1 MIRYVC
7 VISFLCISFFSF
19 SQVSIQK
26 TESDYTIK
34 IETDSIIRHLTF
46 WRDKETGI
54 YTGCKY
60 SCTKFKVLS
69 KSLLLSDEI
78 ENIKALWN
86 IASDSIN
93 INLNRVFIGYPE
105 EYSDIFLN
113 QINAFYQS
121 EKWQNHIKKNGK
133 TLDYKIIHEVML
145 DSNVYKPLTD
155 LLFDR
160 GYRISGFSTEKHGF
174 ATKESLIKYGFSG
187 NEIIPLPFMVWIS
200 LESTQE

>member
-1 MIRYVC
+1 MIRSTIFIAFLF
-7 VISFLCISFFSF
+7 ISILSY
-19 SQVSIQK
+19 SQVVIQQ
-26 TESDYTIK
+26 TESDYTLK

-46 WRDKETGI
+46 WKDKETGI

-60 SCTKFKVLS
+60 SCTKFKVLLKPS
-69 KSLLLSDEI
+69 LLSDEI
-78 ENIKALWN
+78 ENIKALWDM
-86 IASDSIN
+86 ASDSIN

-113 QINAFYQS
+113 QINAFNQS

-133 TLDYKIIHEVML
+133 TIDYKLIHEIMM
-145 DSNVYKPLTD
+145 DYNVYKPLND
-155 LLFDR
+155 FLFEK
-160 GYRISGFSTEKHGF
+160 GYKIKGFSTEKHGF
-174 ATKESLIKYGFSG
+174 ATQVSLKKYGFSG